1 MKNAVVFQ
9 VLKLETSVNMIIFL
23 AKEKLCHCYL
33 HTDQLS
39 LSLQSCREALEI
51 SKEPGIYCDRAE
63 AYINSEMYDDGMY
76 LGVA

>member
-1 MKNAVVFQ
+1 MTNAVTLQ
-9 VLKLETSVNMIIFL
+9 VLKLETSVEMIIFL

-39 LSLQSCREALEI
+39 LSLENCREALKI
-51 SKEPGIYCDRAE
+51 NKDPRVYCDRAE

-76 LGVA
+76 PGVF

>member
-1 MKNAVVFQ
+1 MNNAVMLQ
-9 VLKLETSVNMIIFL
+9 VLKLETSVKMIIFL

-33 HTDQLS
+33 HSDQLS

-51 SKEPGIYCDRAE
+51 NKDPRVYCDRAE

-76 LGVA
+76 PGVC